1 MLTNNIHNS
10 AERDR
15 LAGYFLPEN
24 YNKRKL
30 LCSEIIDSIE
40 KTVLGTDDITK
51 EIVCK
56 WDVTPEEDSGRYVS
70 SKEGE
75 YIQINYRYSR
85 IFELCRVLGVA
96 NLYDIG
102 CKTINQSFWLM
113 RYSTVSYTGITNGSF
128 VFNNFH
134 PSNWDTNDY
143 HVITTTQ
150 TPLPFCNG
158 RIQFIKGYYPD
169 FPLEVQPN
177 NIAIACYSFTMCREE
192 EQIVRIST
200 ALSQDFDRVLF
211 NTGWINPKL
220 NEMWKKQDWHDF
232 EMYPIGPQGFVFG
245 TKNPEDIRRMKE
257 TYPFE
262 NGRFITGIDDGLNY
276 LQCQIPSDKFKYYA
290 DWN

>member
-1 MLTNNIHNS
+1 MLTNNMCTS

-24 YNKRKL
+24 YHMRKEL
-30 LCSEIIDSIE
+30 TRENLDSIV

-51 EIVCK
+51 EVI
-56 WDVTPEEDSGRYVS
+56 WPSEENRVWA
-70 SKEGE
+70 KE
-75 YIQINYRYSR
+75 QDFLHINFSYSR
-85 IFELCRVLGVA
+85 IFELCRVIGAA

-102 CKTINQSFWLM
+102 CQSINQAFLLM
-113 RYSTVSYTGITNGSF
+113 HYSTISYAGITNGSF
-128 VFNNFH
+128 FFNNFH
-134 PSNWDTNDY
+134 PSDWDTNNY

-150 TPLPFCNG
+150 TPPPFCNG
-158 RIQFIKGYYPD
+158 RIWFIKGHYPD

-192 EQIVRIST
+192 EQITRISA
-200 ALSQDFDRVLF
+200 ALSQDFDRILF
-211 NTGWINPKL
+211 NTGSGWINPKR

-232 EMYPIGPQGFVFG
+232 EMYPIGPEGFVFG

-276 LQCQIPSDKFKYYA
+276 LQCQIPSDPFEDYA